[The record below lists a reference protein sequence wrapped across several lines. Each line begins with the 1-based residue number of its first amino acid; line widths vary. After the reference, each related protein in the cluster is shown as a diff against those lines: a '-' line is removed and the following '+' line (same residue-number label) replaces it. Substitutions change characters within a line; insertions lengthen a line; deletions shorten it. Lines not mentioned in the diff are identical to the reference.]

1 MSTHKRLAIAFLMLL
16 AFFGINVVI
25 HSWGSARR
33 SASFEVLRQ
42 AITRQALLEAAG
54 KELGNVQKEMALLS
68 EVYSTSAGPMDAA
81 ETARFERQLGSIRE
95 SLQELERL
103 SEGAARAPAGLLATR
118 GEELLRSWKTAYG
131 NLGGDNAR
139 AIRELSVRAEPL
151 SRQVVQELLP
161 RVQAAERSRVESA
174 RENFYAVARLTDRVA
189 FAIFLLTAVLGVFVA
204 VTISREVRWRN
215 RQLEERVEE
224 RTRELEM
231 SLSLLR
237 DSEER
242 YALAAHGANDGLWDW
257 DLQLREVYYSPRWKS
272 MLGYDDEEIGASLRE
287 WFGRI
292 HPDDRETLGMQMA
305 AHLEGLTPHFEHE
318 HRVRTK
324 DGTYLWVLARGN
336 AVQQGDGQPY
346 RMAGSLTDV
355 TQRKR
360 TEEQL
365 LHDAFHDA
373 LTGLANRALFM
384 DRLEVLLA
392 KSRGRAPRKG
402 EPPFA
407 VLFLDLDRFKVV
419 NDGLGH
425 VAGDRLLVAIARRLE
440 ECLRPGDS
448 VARLG
453 GDEFTVLLDGLDSTA
468 DALRIADRI
477 QEELSRPFEVA
488 GQEVFTT
495 ASIGVAFG
503 GKGYREADE
512 LLRDVD
518 TAMYRAKALGK
529 ARAEVFD
536 EAMRARAV
544 EILQLETQLRRALE
558 RRELRLFYQPI
569 VRLQTGEIDAVEAL
583 VRWESPERGL
593 VAVGEFLPVAEDSGL
608 IVPIGEW
615 VISEACRQ
623 LRAWDEVLGP
633 RRPLAVNINV
643 SGREFIQPD
652 LVACVRDALA
662 ETGLDPARV
671 RIEITES
678 VIMDDAMAAEA
689 TLARLRALGVKLHM
703 DDFGTGYSSMS
714 HLRDFR
720 LDALK
725 IDRSFVGHIGPAGE
739 HAEIVRTIV
748 ALGHNLGLEVVAEGV
763 ETAEQAALLRSLGCE
778 YGQGFHFARPLRAEE
793 ARILLVEAQQ
803 AAS

>member
-1 MSTHKRLAIAFLMLL
+1 M
-16 AFFGINVVI
+16 
-25 HSWGSARR
+25 
-33 SASFEVLRQ
+33 
-42 AITRQALLEAAG
+42 
-54 KELGNVQKEMALLS
+54 
-68 EVYSTSAGPMDAA
+68 
-81 ETARFERQLGSIRE
+81 
-95 SLQELERL
+95 
-103 SEGAARAPAGLLATR
+103 
-118 GEELLRSWKTAYG
+118 
-131 NLGGDNAR
+131 
-139 AIRELSVRAEPL
+139 
-151 SRQVVQELLP
+151 
-161 RVQAAERSRVESA
+161 
-174 RENFYAVARLTDRVA
+174 
-189 FAIFLLTAVLGVFVA
+189 
-204 VTISREVRWRN
+204 
-215 RQLEERVEE
+215 
-224 RTRELEM
+224 
-231 SLSLLR
+231 
-237 DSEER
+237 
-242 YALAAHGANDGLWDW
+242 
-257 DLQLREVYYSPRWKS
+257 
-272 MLGYDDEEIGASLRE
+272 
-287 WFGRI
+287 
-292 HPDDRETLGMQMA
+292 
-305 AHLEGLTPHFEHE
+305 
-318 HRVRTK
+318 
-324 DGTYLWVLARGN
+324 
-336 AVQQGDGQPY
+336 
-346 RMAGSLTDV
+346 TDV

-373 LTGLANRALFM
+373 LTGLPNRALFM

-392 KSRGRAPRKG
+392 KSQGRQRKS
-402 EPPFA
+402 EHLFA

-453 GDEFTVLLDGLDSTA
+453 GDEFTVLLDDVASTA

-477 QEELSRPFEVA
+477 QEELSRPFELA

-558 RRELRLFYQPI
+558 RRELRLYYQPI
-569 VRLQTGEIDAVEAL
+569 VRLQTGEIDAMEAL

-593 VAVGEFLPVAEDSGL
+593 VPIGEFLPVAEESGL

-615 VISEACRQ
+615 VIGEACRQ
-623 LRAWDEVLGP
+623 LRAWDDLLCP
-633 RRPLAVNINV
+633 QRPLAVNINI

-652 LVACVRDALA
+652 LVACLREALE

-678 VIMDDAMAAEA
+678 VIMDDAMAAQA
-689 TLARLRALGVKLHM
+689 TLDRLSDLGVKLHM

-725 IDRSFVGHIGPAGE
+725 IDRSFVSHIGPGGE

-763 ETAEQAALLRSLGCE
+763 ETAEQALLLRSLGCE
-778 YGQGFHFARPLRAEE
+778 YGQGFHFAKPLPAEAARTLLAE
-793 ARILLVEAQQ
+793 ARQ